1 MAASMSPEVIA
12 SRIALAIRE
21 KVIPPGAALVQE
33 DLARRFDVSRSPVRE
48 ALRILA
54 TEGVI
59 EMTPGGGATV
69 RTLDRAELDELY
81 DLRLMIEPTIAE
93 DIVRHITRGELA
105 ALEARAQEMEAG
117 EDIGR
122 WMRANFEFH
131 TRLYDAAGR
140 PRTAEI
146 LRGLLAAVQPYSQEN
161 IDQLGGRGQADDE
174 HRAMIA
180 AIRDGD
186 AGRLSD
192 LFRSHLTSAKDRV
205 GHALQGI
212 EDEPDPLAPL
222 RGGR

>member
-59 EMTPGGGATV
+59 EMTPGGGASV
-69 RTLDRAELDELY
+69 RTLDRDELDELY
-81 DLRLMIEPTIAE
+81 ELRLLLEPTIAD
-93 DIVRHITRGELA
+93 DIVRRISRGEIT
-105 ALEARAQEMEAG
+105 ALESRVAEMESAT
-117 EDIGR
+117 DVGR
-122 WMRANFEFH
+122 WMRSNFEFH

-161 IDQLGGRGQADDE
+161 VDHLGGRGQADEE
-174 HRAMIA
+174 HREMLT
-180 AIRDGD
+180 AIRDGH
-186 AGRLSD
+186 AERLAE
-192 LFRSHLTSAKDRV
+192 LLRTHLVSAKNRV
-205 GHALQGI
+205 AHALAEG
-212 EDEPDPLAPL
+212 DDDLDPLAPL
-222 RGGR
+222 RGAR

>member
-12 SRIALAIRE
+12 ARIALAIRE

-54 TEGVI
+54 TEGVV
-59 EMTPGGGATV
+59 EMTAGGGTFV
-69 RTLDRAELDELY
+69 RALDRDELDELY
-81 DLRLMIEPTIAE
+81 DLRIMIEPTIAE
-93 DIVRHITRGELA
+93 DIVGHITRSEID
-105 ALEARAQEMEAG
+105 ALEKRAQEMEKV
-117 EDIGR
+117 EDVSR

-131 TRLYDAAGR
+131 TRLYDAANR

-146 LRGLLAAVQPYSQEN
+146 LRSLLAAVQPYSQEN

-174 HRAMIA
+174 HRAMVA
-180 AIRDGD
+180 AIRNGD
-186 AGRLSD
+186 AAALAD
-192 LFRSHLTSAKDRV
+192 LFRSHLASAKNRV
-205 GHALQGI
+205 GQALGG
-212 EDEPDPLAPL
+212 DEEENDPLAPL